1 MKYLIGFLS
10 IFLFAS
16 SIVQAQILTQWTAF
30 SDCPVTCNVGN
41 QVRTRTR
48 TCTPAN
54 LCQGVSLFE
63 TTPCNTQYPCPEY
76 RLGDWGTWSA
86 CSESC
91 RATQNYPTR
100 VRTRS
105 YCLSNS
111 TSSYQCTPDYM
122 ISYEPCNIAACSI
135 VKSCSSI
142 NFTFVFVLD
151 SSSSVDALQW
161 QDEKNLVLAF
171 VNSSSFGVNPNV
183 DVAVVNFG
191 KTAKVVADCG
201 TFKSYSTFET
211 FMNNLNLLGGGT
223 AINQGLLAAEIA
235 FQRCQKLNLEP
246 VIILLTD
253 GFENIDNQT
262 PDSNIANENR
272 IKKEALLVAGA
283 TKDYKKEEIDR
294 ITSYIDNNGQ
304 NVSFSYYAPTFTDLL
319 TTLGSTLYSRVVG
332 LTQCETQGQ
341 WTTWSAWSS
350 CSQLCGFTGTIQRS
364 RSCINPT
371 SNNFQGDC
379 EIINNIAN
387 LDFMTCFQPCTA
399 SFSEWSSWA
408 ACSASCRLDSGPPTT
423 TRFRTC
429 SSGLGSCIGSLS
441 ETQECNTNTP
451 CPGIISSWGSW
462 GLCSASCQL
471 TSVLPTQ
478 QRSRVCIGATLG
490 GNCGGLSTVDSQSCN
505 VGIYCPGTIS
515 DWSSWGACSDACNN
529 LVSPPSQT
537 RSRSC
542 IGYST
547 WDPTYLG
554 CPSILRTEQQ
564 PCNINIG
571 CSGTYGTWSA
581 WSSCSESCQ
590 SNINVSPFQ
599 TQTRQCLGAT
609 LGGGCSGPSSQTQ
622 NCNVQVSCPGILSLW
637 GAWGSCTASCQLS
650 FTSPTQTRNRQ
661 CTGATFS
668 GNCNGLV
675 LTEIQ
680 NCNEQVY
687 CPGTISDWS
696 SWSVCSASCNNL
708 VTVPSQT
715 RTRSCSGFS
724 TWDPTYTGCPGI
736 TRNEQI
742 SCNANVGCPGTYNAW
757 NAWSTCSE
765 SCQSN
770 ANLAPFQTQ
779 TRQCIGATL
788 GAGCVGPSS
797 QTQNC
802 NVGVS
807 CPGILGT
814 WAAWGACSASCQL
827 DLIVPQQTSTR
838 TCTGGSLGGNCNG
851 AVLTQTKNCNAE
863 VICPGVLTDWTAWGV
878 CSATCNTQVNG
889 PFQTRDRSCVG
900 FSTWNPNFA
909 GCVGATRNEQQLCN
923 QNVPCPGNYGAWAA
937 WGSCSESCQSNI
949 NIAPFQTQTRPCLG
963 ATLNGGCP
971 GASSQTQSCN
981 VGVSCPGIL
990 SLWGAW
996 GACTASCQLSF
1007 TSPTQTRN
1015 RQCNGATFNGNCNG
1029 LMLTDTQNC
1038 NEQVY
1043 CPGTISDWSSWSV
1056 CSASCNNLVTV
1067 PSQTRTR
1074 SCSGFSTWDPTY
1086 TGCPG
1091 ITRSEQI
1098 SCNANVGCPGT
1109 YNAWN
1114 AWSTCS
1120 ESCQSNSNLAPFQT
1134 QTRQC
1139 IGATLGAGCVGP
1151 SSQTQNCNVGV
1162 SCPGILSTWAAWGAC
1177 SASCQ
1182 LDLIVPQQ
1190 TSTRTCSGGSLGGNC
1205 NGAVLTQTKNC
1216 NAEVL
1221 CPGVLTD
1228 WTAWGVCSATC
1239 NTQVNGP
1246 FQTRDRSCVGFSTW
1260 NPNFAGCVG
1269 ATRNEQQLCN
1279 QNVPC
1284 PGNYGAWAAWGSCSE
1299 SCQSNVNIAPFQ
1311 TQTRSCLG
1319 ATLNG
1324 GCPGASSQTQN
1335 CNVGVSCPG
1344 ILSLWGA
1351 WGACTASCQV
1361 SFTSP
1366 TQTRNRQCNGATFN
1380 GNCNGLMLTDT
1391 QNCNE
1396 QVYCP
1401 GTISDWSSWSVCS
1414 ASCNNLVT
1422 VPSQTRTR
1430 SCSGFSTWD
1439 PTYTGCPGI
1448 TRSEQISCNAN
1459 VGCPGTYNAWNAW
1472 STCSESCQSNS
1483 NLAPFQTQTRQCIGA
1498 TLGAGCVGPSSQT
1511 QNCNVGVSC
1520 PGILSDWAAWGA
1532 CSASCQLE
1540 FVVPQQTSTR
1550 TCSGASFGGNCN
1562 GAVLTQSKNCNAEV
1576 LCPGVLTDWTAWGV
1590 CSATCNTQVN
1600 GPFQTRDRSC
1610 VGFSTWNP
1618 NFAGCVGATR
1628 NEQQLCNQNV
1638 PCPGNYGAWAAWGS
1652 CSESCQSN
1660 VNIAPFQT
1668 QTRSCL
1674 GATLNGGCPGA
1685 SSQTQNCNVGVSC
1698 PGILSLWGAW
1708 GACTA
1713 SCQVSFTSPTQ
1724 TRNRQCN
1731 GATFNGNCNGL
1742 MLTDTQNCNEQVYC
1756 PGTISDWSSW
1766 SVCSASCNNLV
1777 TVPSQTRTRSCSGF
1791 STWDPTYTGC
1801 PGITRSEQISCNA
1814 NVGCPGTYN
1823 AWNAWSTC
1831 SESCQSNSNLAP
1843 FQTQTRQCIGATL
1856 GAGCVGP
1863 SSQTQNCNVGVS
1875 CPGILSDWAAWGACS
1890 ASCQLEFVVPQQ
1902 TSTRTC
1908 SGASFGGNCNGAVL
1922 TQSKN
1927 CNAEVLCPGVL
1938 TEWAAWSTC
1947 SASCNTLV
1955 NGGPIQT
1962 RTRTCNGFS
1971 TWNPNFMGCV
1981 GASRNEQQLCNQL
1994 VSCPGFYTGWSAW
2007 STCSE
2012 SCQSN
2017 VNSSPTQFHTRNCV
2031 NFTLN
2036 GGCVGLSSETQNCN
2050 FQVSCPGDLTQWS
2063 TWSSCSQSCQI
2074 SSVVPTMS
2082 RNRNC
2087 LNPTFGGNCQGQ
2099 SLSDVMSCN
2108 AGVVCPGQLTDWT
2121 SWSQCPATC
2130 QQAVGQFN
2138 MQYRSRQ
2145 CVNTTTGNCGG
2156 ASLNDQVVCV
2166 RDVPCPGIL
2175 GQWSTWSTCSES
2187 CRSNLLIAPSQTR
2200 TRTCT
2205 TATLGANCGGASLV
2219 ESLTCNANVGCP
2231 GVWTS
2236 WGPFTDCSASCQST
2250 GNIIPTQSRQRFC
2263 VNNTLD
2269 GPCPSDNNG
2278 DKIQTVQCNVGV
2290 ICPVRG
2296 TWGAWG
2302 DWSSCS
2308 ASCDAGLI
2316 QRSRACSVPY
2326 PIGAGDDCI
2335 GNTTQTLPC
2344 KLFDCPKSCA
2354 IAKRCNCSQVKQ
2366 WSSVPTFDQFQS
2378 RGLTLGGIETVLGYL
2393 SSYGDDTVD
2402 KACQAC
2408 NTMML
2413 TTLRSNVADQLTQ
2426 AKAARAKLELIK
2438 NDLRDVIYCNGVILN
2453 NPGLWNLYDLL
2464 FERATMLDG
2473 VIIELN
2479 AIYLRFDAALTS
2491 CQSYGWIHQTFKTIL
2506 RKCTF

>member
-1 MKYLIGFLS
+1 
-10 IFLFAS
+10 
-16 SIVQAQILTQWTAF
+16 
-30 SDCPVTCNVGN
+30 
-41 QVRTRTR
+41 
-48 TCTPAN
+48 
-54 LCQGVSLFE
+54 
-63 TTPCNTQYPCPEY
+63 
-76 RLGDWGTWSA
+76 
-86 CSESC
+86 
-91 RATQNYPTR
+91 
-100 VRTRS
+100 
-105 YCLSNS
+105 
-111 TSSYQCTPDYM
+111 M
-122 ISYEPCNIAACSI
+122 ISYEACNIAPCSI
-135 VKSCSSI
+135 VKSCSNI
-142 NFTFVFVLD
+142 NFTFVFALD
-151 SSSSVDALQW
+151 TSSSVDAQEW

-171 VNSSSFGVNPNV
+171 VNSSAFGVNPNV
-183 DVAVVNFG
+183 DVAVVNYG
-191 KTAKVVADCG
+191 STAKVEADCG

-211 FMNNLNLLGGGT
+211 FMNNLKMLGGGT
-223 AINQGLLAAEIA
+223 AIHRGLETAEA
-235 FQRCQKLNLEP
+235 VFERCQKLNMNP

-253 GFENIDNQT
+253 GYENIDLNI
-262 PDSNIANENR
+262 DSNIAIENR
-272 IKKEALLVAGA
+272 IKSNKLLVAGA
-283 TKDYKKEEIDR
+283 VHEYVKSEIDR
-294 ITSYIDNNGQ
+294 ITSYIVDGQ
-304 NVSFSYYAPTFTDLL
+304 NVSYSYFASNFTALL
-319 TTLGSTLYSRVVG
+319 NTLGSTLYSNVV
-332 LTQCETQGQ
+332 TRSQCETQGQ

-364 RSCINPT
+364 RSCRNPT
-371 SNNFQGDC
+371 TNKFQEDC
-379 EIINNIAN
+379 EVVNNIAN

-399 SFSEWSSWA
+399 SFSEWSSWG
-408 ACSASCRLDSGPPTT
+408 ACSAICRLDSGPPTT

-429 SSGLGSCIGSLS
+429 SSGLGSCIGSLT

-451 CPGIISSWGSW
+451 CQGTISSWGSW

-471 TSVLPTQ
+471 TLELPTQ
-478 QRSRVCIGATLG
+478 QRSRVCVGATLG
-490 GNCGGLSTVDSQSCN
+490 GNCGGQSTVESQSCS

-515 DWSSWGACSDACNN
+515 DWSSWGACSDVCNN
-529 LVSPPSQT
+529 LVTPPSQT
-537 RSRSC
+537 RSRLC
-542 IGYST
+542 IGFST
-547 WDPTYLG
+547 WDPNYTG
-554 CPSILRTEQQ
+554 CPGISKTEQQ
-564 PCNINIG
+564 PCNTNIG
-571 CSGTYGTWSA
+571 CSGTYGAWSA

-590 SNINVSPFQ
+590 SDISASPFQ
-599 TQTRQCLGAT
+599 TRNRQCLGAT
-609 LGGGCSGPSSQTQ
+609 IGGGCSGPSSQTQ
-622 NCNVQVSCPGILSLW
+622 NCNEQVSCPGILSAW
-637 GAWGSCTASCQLS
+637 GAWGACTASCQLS

-661 CTGATFS
+661 CDRATFN
-668 GNCNGLV
+668 GNCNGAM
-675 LTEIQ
+675 LTDTQ

-687 CPGTISDWS
+687 CPGTILDWS
-696 SWSVCSASCNNL
+696 AWSGCSASCNNL
-708 VTVPSQT
+708 VNIPSQT
-715 RTRSCSGFS
+715 RTRSCVGFS

-736 TRNEQI
+736 TRSEQVP
-742 SCNANVGCPGTYNAW
+742 CNANVGCPGIYNAW
-757 NAWSTCSE
+757 SAWSTCSE

-770 ANLAPFQTQ
+770 TNSAPFQTQ

-788 GAGCVGPSS
+788 GAGCAGPSS

-807 CPGILGT
+807 CPGILGA

-827 DLIVPQQTSTR
+827 DFIVPQQTSTR
-838 TCTGGSLGGNCNG
+838 TCSGGSLGGNCNG
-851 AVLTQTKNCNAE
+851 AVLSQTRNCNAE
-863 VICPGVLTDWTAWGV
+863 VLCPGVLTDWAEWGV
-878 CSATCNTQVNG
+878 CSASCNTQVNG
-889 PFQTRDRSCVG
+889 PYQTRSRSCVG
-900 FSTWNPNFA
+900 ASTWNPNYV
-909 GCVGATRNEQQLCN
+909 GCGGASLNVQQLCN
-923 QNVPCPGNYGAWAA
+923 QNVPCPGVYGAWAA
-937 WGSCSESCQSNI
+937 WGSCSESCQSNV

-990 SLWGAW
+990 SAWGAW

-1029 LMLTDTQNC
+1029 AMLTDTQNC

-1043 CPGTISDWSSWSV
+1043 CPGTISDWSAWGG
-1056 CSASCNNLVTV
+1056 CSASCNNLVNV

-1074 SCSGFSTWDPTY
+1074 SCVGFSTWDPTY

-1091 ITRSEQI
+1091 ITRSEQV
-1098 SCNANVGCPGT
+1098 SCNANVGCPGI
-1109 YNAWN
+1109 YNAWS

-1120 ESCQSNSNLAPFQT
+1120 ESCQSNTNLAPFQT

-1139 IGATLGAGCVGP
+1139 IGATLGAGCAGP

-1162 SCPGILSTWAAWGAC
+1162 SCPGILGAWAAWGAC

-1182 LDLIVPQQ
+1182 LDFIVPQQ

-1205 NGAVLTQTKNC
+1205 NGAVLSQTRNC

-1228 WTAWGVCSATC
+1228 WAEWGVCSASC

-1246 FQTRDRSCVGFSTW
+1246 YQTRSRSCVGASTW
-1260 NPNFAGCVG
+1260 NPNYVGCGG
-1269 ATRNEQQLCN
+1269 ASLNVQQLCN

-1284 PGNYGAWAAWGSCSE
+1284 PGVYGAWAAWGSCSE

-1311 TQTRSCLG
+1311 TQTRPCLG

-1324 GCPGASSQTQN
+1324 GCPGASSQTQS

-1344 ILSLWGA
+1344 ILSAWGA
-1351 WGACTASCQV
+1351 WGACTASCQL

-1380 GNCNGLMLTDT
+1380 GNCNGAMLTDT

-1401 GTISDWSSWSVCS
+1401 GTISDWSAWGGCS
-1414 ASCNNLVT
+1414 ASCNNLVN

-1430 SCSGFSTWD
+1430 SCVGFSTWD

-1448 TRSEQISCNAN
+1448 TRSEQVSCNAN
-1459 VGCPGTYNAWNAW
+1459 VGCPGIYNAWSAW
-1472 STCSESCQSNS
+1472 STCSESCQSNT

-1498 TLGAGCVGPSSQT
+1498 TLGAGCAGPSSQT

-1520 PGILSDWAAWGA
+1520 PGILSAWAAWGA
-1532 CSASCQLE
+1532 CSASCQLD
-1540 FVVPQQTSTR
+1540 FIVPQQTSTR
-1550 TCSGASFGGNCN
+1550 TCSGGSFGGNCN
-1562 GAVLTQSKNCNAEV
+1562 GAVLSQTRNCNAEV
-1576 LCPGVLTDWTAWGV
+1576 LCPGALT
-1590 CSATCNTQVN
+1590 
-1600 GPFQTRDRSC
+1600 
-1610 VGFSTWNP
+1610 
-1618 NFAGCVGATR
+1618 
-1628 NEQQLCNQNV
+1628 
-1638 PCPGNYGAWAAWGS
+1638 
-1652 CSESCQSN
+1652 
-1660 VNIAPFQT
+1660 
-1668 QTRSCL
+1668 
-1674 GATLNGGCPGA
+1674 
-1685 SSQTQNCNVGVSC
+1685 
-1698 PGILSLWGAW
+1698 
-1708 GACTA
+1708 
-1713 SCQVSFTSPTQ
+1713 
-1724 TRNRQCN
+1724 
-1731 GATFNGNCNGL
+1731 
-1742 MLTDTQNCNEQVYC
+1742 
-1756 PGTISDWSSW
+1756 
-1766 SVCSASCNNLV
+1766 
-1777 TVPSQTRTRSCSGF
+1777 
-1791 STWDPTYTGC
+1791 
-1801 PGITRSEQISCNA
+1801 
-1814 NVGCPGTYN
+1814 
-1823 AWNAWSTC
+1823 
-1831 SESCQSNSNLAP
+1831 
-1843 FQTQTRQCIGATL
+1843 
-1856 GAGCVGP
+1856 
-1863 SSQTQNCNVGVS
+1863 
-1875 CPGILSDWAAWGACS
+1875 DWAAWS
-1890 ASCQLEFVVPQQ
+1890 A
-1902 TSTRTC
+1902 
-1908 SGASFGGNCNGAVL
+1908 
-1922 TQSKN
+1922 
-1927 CNAEVLCPGVL
+1927 
-1938 TEWAAWSTC
+1938 C

-1955 NGGPIQT
+1955 NGPYQYRSRSCVGA
-1962 RTRTCNGFS
+1962 S
-1971 TWNPNFMGCV
+1971 TWNPNYVGCA
-1981 GASRNEQQLCNQL
+1981 GASLNDQQLCNQL
-1994 VSCPGFYTGWSAW
+1994 VPCPGFYTAWSAW

-2074 SSVVPTMS
+2074 SSVVPTMT

-2099 SLSDVMSCN
+2099 SLADVMSCN

-2145 CVNTTTGNCGG
+2145 CLNTTTGNCGG

-2175 GQWSTWSTCSES
+2175 SQWSTWSTCSES

-2205 TATLGANCGGASLV
+2205 TATLGANCDGALLV
-2219 ESLTCNANVGCP
+2219 ESLSCNANVGCP
-2231 GVWTS
+2231 GMWTS

-2250 GNIIPTQSRQRFC
+2250 GNIVPTQSRQRFC

-2308 ASCDAGLI
+2308 ASCDAGVIL
-2316 QRSRACSVPY
+2316 RSRACSVPY

-2354 IAKRCNCSQVKQ
+2354 IEKRCNCSQVKQ

-2378 RGLTLGGIETVLGYL
+2378 RGLTLGAIETVLGYL

-2426 AKAARAKLELIK
+2426 AKAAKAKLELIK

-2453 NPGLWNLYDLL
+2453 NAGLWNLYDLL

>member
-1 MKYLIGFLS
+1 MKYLIGFYF

-54 LCQGVSLFE
+54 LCQGVSLFD
-63 TTPCNTQYPCPEY
+63 TTPCNTQYPCPDY

-91 RATQNYPTR
+91 KATQNYPTR

-122 ISYEPCNIAACSI
+122 ISYEACNIAPCSI

-151 SSSSVDALQW
+151 TSSSVDPQEW

-171 VNSSSFGVNPNV
+171 VNSSAFGVNPNV
-183 DVAVVNFG
+183 DVAVVNYG
-191 KTAKVVADCG
+191 TTAKVEADCG

-211 FMNNLNLLGGGT
+211 FMNNLKMLGGGT
-223 AINQGLLAAEIA
+223 AIHRGLATAEA
-235 FQRCQKLNLEP
+235 VFERCQKLNMNP

-253 GFENIDNQT
+253 GYENIDLNI
-262 PDSNIANENR
+262 DSNIAIENR
-272 IKKEALLVAGA
+272 IKSNKLLVAGA
-283 TKDYKKEEIDR
+283 VHEYVKSEIDR
-294 ITSYIDNNGQ
+294 ITSYIVDGQ
-304 NVSFSYYAPTFTDLL
+304 NVSYSYFASNFTALL
-319 TTLGSTLYSRVVG
+319 NTLGSTLYSDVV
-332 LTQCETQGQ
+332 TRSQCETQGQ

-364 RSCINPT
+364 RSCRNPT
-371 SNNFQGDC
+371 TNKFQEDC
-379 EIINNIAN
+379 EVVNNIAN

-399 SFSEWSSWA
+399 SFSDWSSWGS
-408 ACSASCRLDSGPPTT
+408 CSASCRLDSGPPTT

-429 SSGLGSCIGSLS
+429 SSGIGSCIGSLT

-451 CPGIISSWGSW
+451 CPGTISSWGSW

-471 TSVLPTQ
+471 TLELPTQ
-478 QRSRVCIGATLG
+478 QRSRVCVGATLG
-490 GNCGGLSTVDSQSCN
+490 GNCGGQSTVESQSCS

-515 DWSSWGACSDACNN
+515 DWSSWGACSDVCNN
-529 LVSPPSQT
+529 LVTPPSQT
-537 RSRSC
+537 RSRLC
-542 IGYST
+542 IGFST
-547 WDPTYLG
+547 WDPNYTG
-554 CPSILRTEQQ
+554 CPGISKTEQQ
-564 PCNINIG
+564 PCNTNIG
-571 CSGTYGTWSA
+571 CSGTYGAWSA

-590 SNINVSPFQ
+590 SDISASPFQ
-599 TQTRQCLGAT
+599 TRNRQCLGAT
-609 LGGGCSGPSSQTQ
+609 IGGGCSGPSSQTQ
-622 NCNVQVSCPGILSLW
+622 NCNEQVSCPGILSAW
-637 GAWGSCTASCQLS
+637 GAWGACTASCQLS

-661 CTGATFS
+661 CDRATFN
-668 GNCNGLV
+668 GNCNGAM
-675 LTEIQ
+675 LTDTQ

-696 SWSVCSASCNNL
+696 SWSGCSASCNNL
-708 VTVPSQT
+708 VNVPSQT
-715 RTRSCSGFS
+715 RTRSCVGFS

-736 TRNEQI
+736 TRSEQI
-742 SCNANVGCPGTYNAW
+742 SCNANVGCPGIYNAW
-757 NAWSTCSE
+757 SAWSTCSE

-770 ANLAPFQTQ
+770 TNLAPFQTQ

-788 GAGCVGPSS
+788 GAGCTGPSS

-807 CPGILGT
+807 CPGILSAWT
-814 WAAWGACSASCQL
+814 AWGACSASCQL
-827 DLIVPQQTSTR
+827 DFIVPQQTSTR
-838 TCTGGSLGGNCNG
+838 TCSGGSFGGNCNG

-863 VICPGVLTDWTAWGV
+863 VSCPGVLTDWAEWGV
-878 CSATCNTQVNG
+878 CSASCNTQVNG
-889 PFQTRDRSCVG
+889 PYQTRSRSCVG
-900 FSTWNPNFA
+900 ASTWNPNYV
-909 GCVGATRNEQQLCN
+909 GCGGASLNDQQLCN
-923 QNVPCPGNYGAWAA
+923 QNVPCPGVYGAWAA
-937 WGSCSESCQSNI
+937 WGSCSESCQSNV

-990 SLWGAW
+990 SAWGAW

-1029 LMLTDTQNC
+1029 AMLTDTQNC

-1043 CPGTISDWSSWSV
+1043 CPGTISDWSSWSG
-1056 CSASCNNLVTV
+1056 CSASCNNLVNV

-1074 SCSGFSTWDPTY
+1074 SCVGFSTWDPTY

-1098 SCNANVGCPGT
+1098 SCNANVGCPGI
-1109 YNAWN
+1109 YNAWS

-1120 ESCQSNSNLAPFQT
+1120 ESCQSNTNLAPFQT

-1139 IGATLGAGCVGP
+1139 IGATLGAGCTGP

-1162 SCPGILSTWAAWGAC
+1162 SCPGILSAWTAWGAC

-1182 LDLIVPQQ
+1182 LDFIVPQQ
-1190 TSTRTCSGGSLGGNC
+1190 TSTRTCSGGSFGGNC

-1216 NAEVL
+1216 NAEV
-1221 CPGVLTD
+1221 
-1228 WTAWGVCSATC
+1228 
-1239 NTQVNGP
+1239 
-1246 FQTRDRSCVGFSTW
+1246 
-1260 NPNFAGCVG
+1260 
-1269 ATRNEQQLCN
+1269 
-1279 QNVPC
+1279 
-1284 PGNYGAWAAWGSCSE
+1284 
-1299 SCQSNVNIAPFQ
+1299 
-1311 TQTRSCLG
+1311 
-1319 ATLNG
+1319 
-1324 GCPGASSQTQN
+1324 
-1335 CNVGVSCPG
+1335 
-1344 ILSLWGA
+1344 
-1351 WGACTASCQV
+1351 
-1361 SFTSP
+1361 
-1366 TQTRNRQCNGATFN
+1366 
-1380 GNCNGLMLTDT
+1380 
-1391 QNCNE
+1391 
-1396 QVYCP
+1396 
-1401 GTISDWSSWSVCS
+1401 
-1414 ASCNNLVT
+1414 
-1422 VPSQTRTR
+1422 
-1430 SCSGFSTWD
+1430 
-1439 PTYTGCPGI
+1439 
-1448 TRSEQISCNAN
+1448 
-1459 VGCPGTYNAWNAW
+1459 
-1472 STCSESCQSNS
+1472 
-1483 NLAPFQTQTRQCIGA
+1483 
-1498 TLGAGCVGPSSQT
+1498 
-1511 QNCNVGVSC
+1511 
-1520 PGILSDWAAWGA
+1520 
-1532 CSASCQLE
+1532 
-1540 FVVPQQTSTR
+1540 
-1550 TCSGASFGGNCN
+1550 
-1562 GAVLTQSKNCNAEV
+1562 
-1576 LCPGVLTDWTAWGV
+1576 
-1590 CSATCNTQVN
+1590 
-1600 GPFQTRDRSC
+1600 
-1610 VGFSTWNP
+1610 
-1618 NFAGCVGATR
+1618 
-1628 NEQQLCNQNV
+1628 
-1638 PCPGNYGAWAAWGS
+1638 
-1652 CSESCQSN
+1652 
-1660 VNIAPFQT
+1660 
-1668 QTRSCL
+1668 
-1674 GATLNGGCPGA
+1674 
-1685 SSQTQNCNVGVSC
+1685 
-1698 PGILSLWGAW
+1698 
-1708 GACTA
+1708 
-1713 SCQVSFTSPTQ
+1713 
-1724 TRNRQCN
+1724 
-1731 GATFNGNCNGL
+1731 
-1742 MLTDTQNCNEQVYC
+1742 
-1756 PGTISDWSSW
+1756 
-1766 SVCSASCNNLV
+1766 
-1777 TVPSQTRTRSCSGF
+1777 
-1791 STWDPTYTGC
+1791 
-1801 PGITRSEQISCNA
+1801 
-1814 NVGCPGTYN
+1814 
-1823 AWNAWSTC
+1823 
-1831 SESCQSNSNLAP
+1831 
-1843 FQTQTRQCIGATL
+1843 
-1856 GAGCVGP
+1856 
-1863 SSQTQNCNVGVS
+1863 
-1875 CPGILSDWAAWGACS
+1875 
-1890 ASCQLEFVVPQQ
+1890 
-1902 TSTRTC
+1902 
-1908 SGASFGGNCNGAVL
+1908 
-1922 TQSKN
+1922 
-1927 CNAEVLCPGVL
+1927 
-1938 TEWAAWSTC
+1938 
-1947 SASCNTLV
+1947 
-1955 NGGPIQT
+1955 
-1962 RTRTCNGFS
+1962 
-1971 TWNPNFMGCV
+1971 
-1981 GASRNEQQLCNQL
+1981 
-1994 VSCPGFYTGWSAW
+1994 SCPGFYTAWSAW

-2074 SSVVPTMS
+2074 SSVVPTMT

-2099 SLSDVMSCN
+2099 SLADVMSCN
-2108 AGVVCPGQLTDWT
+2108 AGIVCPGQLTDWT

-2175 GQWSTWSTCSES
+2175 SQWSTWSTCSES

-2205 TATLGANCGGASLV
+2205 TATLGANCGGALLV
-2219 ESLTCNANVGCP
+2219 ESLSCNANVGCP

-2250 GNIIPTQSRQRFC
+2250 GNIVPTQSRQRFC

-2308 ASCDAGLI
+2308 TSCDAGVI
-2316 QRSRACSVPY
+2316 QRTRACSVPY

-2354 IAKRCNCSQVKQ
+2354 IEKRCNCSQVKQ

-2378 RGLTLGGIETVLGYL
+2378 RGLTLGAIEAVLGYL

-2453 NPGLWNLYDLL
+2453 NAGLWNLYDLL